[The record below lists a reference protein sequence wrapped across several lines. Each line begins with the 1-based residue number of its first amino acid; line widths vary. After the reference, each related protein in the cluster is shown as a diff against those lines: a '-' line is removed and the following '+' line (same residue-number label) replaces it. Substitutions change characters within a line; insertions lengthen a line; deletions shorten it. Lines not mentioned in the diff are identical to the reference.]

1 MRGDFIVAFNFLIRT
16 QERKVTCSPNSR
28 FQTGW
33 GTLLGGRKAHTS
45 RVARWFQQK
54 TKKKQKKGARKIFV
68 EGKKPTKQK
77 NPTRNNFVEQNPV
90 VTPLISQ
97 PISPPRLIS
106 AGHRGKAENTGHFV
120 CPVFSKFIYR
130 TKSATTGL
138 SGSVLD
144 TWQPY
149 TQV

>member
-54 TKKKQKKGARKIFV
+54 TKKNKKKGP
-68 EGKKPTKQK
+68 GKFLL
-77 NPTRNNFVEQNPV
+77 RER
-90 VTPLISQ
+90 SQ
-97 PISPPRLIS
+97 PNKKTPPGTFLL
-106 AGHRGKAENTGHFV
+106 
-120 CPVFSKFIYR
+120 SKIQ
-130 TKSATTGL
+130 L
-138 SGSVLD
+138 
-144 TWQPY
+144 
-149 TQV
+149 